1 MEDRQGHPGAVG
13 LGHGLRRRSS
23 SNLAAPNMKRI
34 SEIGAR
40 PVSALGGLNTPPFGR
55 LGALVFQPYNSES
68 LWWASREAQTRIA
81 GCAWAKYPLTSTGKT
96 FPSERRSPSPP
107 GRSHPGIVP
116 LAAPPAEMSGGFAAR
131 KRISFSLWAVIADP
145 NRKTPGS
152 RRSLC
157 RERMHPQS
165 TGELSA
171 QVALLQSLILSAAGA
186 PYPFG
191 NPAARKTFNQP
202 KSR

>member
-13 LGHGLRRRSS
+13 LGHGLRRQSPS
-23 SNLAAPNMKRI
+23 DLAPDMKRI
-34 SEIGAR
+34 SENGAR

-68 LWWASREAQTRIA
+68 LWWASRAAQTRIA
-81 GCAWAKYPLTSTGKT
+81 GCAWAKNLLTSTGKT
-96 FPSERRSPSPP
+96 FPSERRSPSRS
-107 GRSHPGIVP
+107 GRSNPGIVP
-116 LAAPPAEMSGGFAAR
+116 LAAQPAEISGGFAAR
-131 KRISFSLWAVIADP
+131 NWISFSLWAVIAGHH
-145 NRKTPGS
+145 RKTPGS

-165 TGELSA
+165 TGGLSA

-186 PYPFG
+186 FYPFG
-191 NPAARKTFNQP
+191 NTAARQTFNQP

>member
-1 MEDRQGHPGAVG
+1 
-13 LGHGLRRRSS
+13 
-23 SNLAAPNMKRI
+23 
-34 SEIGAR
+34 
-40 PVSALGGLNTPPFGR
+40 
-55 LGALVFQPYNSES
+55 
-68 LWWASREAQTRIA
+68 
-81 GCAWAKYPLTSTGKT
+81 
-96 FPSERRSPSPP
+96 
-107 GRSHPGIVP
+107 
-116 LAAPPAEMSGGFAAR
+116 MSGGFAAR
-131 KRISFSLWAVIADP
+131 KRISFSLWAVIADH

-191 NPAARKTFNQP
+191 NTAARKTFNQP